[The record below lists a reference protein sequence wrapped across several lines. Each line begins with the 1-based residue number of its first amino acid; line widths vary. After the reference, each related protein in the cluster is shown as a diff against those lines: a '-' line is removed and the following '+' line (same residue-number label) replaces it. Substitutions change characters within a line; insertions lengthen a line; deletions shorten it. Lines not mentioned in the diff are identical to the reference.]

1 LYIGRVILKNTINTE
16 NSYIE
21 TKDRLISLFNDILEN
36 NKRPN
41 VFDIDSLRK
50 VSIAI
55 KAFDLVSFSMSMFGY
70 INYKTNKLSYYKT
83 LAVLNDAKYLAVSS
97 HSYFAQKINNFFTGL
112 IEFEEGNYDVSLE
125 LIRRALNL
133 TIIEEYDFDEKI
145 TEIEDKIQKLNKKKI
160 ISTEKPSFVPEH
172 HGEDPLIALLK
183 VGRTI
188 ALETNLDNLL
198 TIIAQEI
205 KLALNADRC
214 TVFLLDEDKK
224 ELWSKVALGM
234 NTKEI
239 RFDSSLGLA
248 GHVATTGETVNIKE
262 AYKDSRFNKEI
273 DNQTGYKTRSILC
286 MPIRNMSHEIVG
298 VFQVLNKKD
307 GYFTEKDEDLLIAIG
322 SSAGIALEN
331 ATLFNK
337 QKQFIEEQKMLLS
350 SFVDT
355 LSASIDARDKITS
368 GHSKRVTMYTM
379 LICDKLNFDDKQKEV
394 IRQASLLH
402 DIGKIGIRDS
412 VLQKEG
418 KLTDE
423 EYAHIQ
429 QHVKITYD
437 ILSKIYFSN
446 EYKDVARIAASHHE
460 KFDGSGYYRKLRG
473 ENIPLGGRM
482 LAVSDVFDAITSK
495 RHYRSKMPIEKAIG
509 ILIKDSGTHFD
520 KKMTDAF
527 LSIEAD
533 KIINVMITDSKI
545 LDPNDKVTLGKYTLL
560 DVYTL
565 LVEHTER
572 EHTLEEERFISTFLK
587 YYDDEE

>member
-1 LYIGRVILKNTINTE
+1 MNNIINTE
-16 NSYIE
+16 NNYVE
-21 TKDRLISLFNDILEN
+21 TKDKLISLFNDILEG

-41 VFDIDSLRK
+41 VFDIDNLRK
-50 VSIAI
+50 ISIAI
-55 KAFDLVSFSMSMFGY
+55 KAFDLVSFSMSMFAF

-83 LAVLNDAKYLAVSS
+83 LAILNDAKYLAASS
-97 HSYFAQKINNFFTGL
+97 HSYFAQKINNFFSGL
-112 IEFEEGNYDVSLE
+112 IEFEEGNYDVALE
-125 LIRRALNL
+125 FIRRALKL
-133 TIIEEYDFDEKI
+133 TIMEEYDFDEKI
-145 TEIEDKIQKLNKKKI
+145 AEVEDKIQKLNKKKI
-160 ISTEKPSFVPEH
+160 ISSGKPSFIPEQH
-172 HGEDPLIALLK
+172 AEDPLIALLK

-262 AYKDSRFNKEI
+262 AYKDARFNKEI
-273 DNQTGYKTRSILC
+273 DNQTGYTTKTILC

-307 GYFTEKDEDLLIAIG
+307 GCFTEKDEDLLIAIG

-337 QKQFIEEQKMLLS
+337 QKQFIEDQKMLLS

-379 LICDKLNFDDKQKEV
+379 LICDKLNFDDKQKEI
-394 IRQASLLH
+394 IRQAALLH

-429 QHVKITYD
+429 QHVQITHD

-446 EYKDVARIAASHHE
+446 ENKDVATIASSHHE
-460 KFDGSGYYRKLRG
+460 KFNGSGYFRKLKG
-473 ENIPLGGRM
+473 ENIPLGGRI

-495 RHYRSKMPIEKAIG
+495 RHYRSKMPVEKAIG

-527 LSIEAD
+527 LSVEAD
-533 KIINVMITDSKI
+533 KIINVIITDTDKY
-545 LDPNDKVTLGKYTLL
+545 LDMNDKVILNKYTLL
-560 DVYTL
+560 DLYTL
-565 LVEHTER
+565 MVEHNER
-572 EHTLEEERFISTFLK
+572 EYTLDEERFVSTFLK
-587 YYDDEE
+587 YYNDPE

>member
-1 LYIGRVILKNTINTE
+1 MNNIINTE
-16 NSYIE
+16 NNYVE
-21 TKDRLISLFNDILEN
+21 TKDKLISLFNDILEG

-41 VFDIDSLRK
+41 IFDIDNLRK
-50 VSIAI
+50 ISIAI
-55 KAFDLVSFSMSMFGY
+55 KAFDLVSFSMSMFAF

-83 LAVLNDAKYLAVSS
+83 LAILNDAKYLAASS
-97 HSYFAQKINNFFTGL
+97 HSYFAQKINNFFSGL
-112 IEFEEGNYDVSLE
+112 IEFEEGNYDVALE
-125 LIRRALNL
+125 FIRRALKL
-133 TIIEEYDFDEKI
+133 TIMEEYDFDEKI
-145 TEIEDKIQKLNKKKI
+145 AEVEDKIQKLNKKKI
-160 ISTEKPSFVPEH
+160 ISSGKPSFIPEQH
-172 HGEDPLIALLK
+172 AEDPLIALLK

-262 AYKDSRFNKEI
+262 AYKDARFNKEI
-273 DNQTGYKTRSILC
+273 DNQTGYTTKTILC

-307 GYFTEKDEDLLIAIG
+307 GCFTEKDEDLLIAIG

-337 QKQFIEEQKMLLS
+337 QKQFIEDQKMLLS

-379 LICDKLNFDDKQKEV
+379 LICDKLNFDDKQKEI
-394 IRQASLLH
+394 IRQAALLH

-429 QHVKITYD
+429 QHVQITHD

-446 EYKDVARIAASHHE
+446 ENKDVATIASSHHE
-460 KFDGSGYYRKLRG
+460 KFNGSGYFRKLKG
-473 ENIPLGGRM
+473 ENIPLGGRI

-495 RHYRSKMPIEKAIG
+495 RHYRSKRPVEKAIG

-527 LSIEAD
+527 LSVEAD
-533 KIINVMITDSKI
+533 KIINVIITDTDKY
-545 LDPNDKVTLGKYTLL
+545 LDMNDKVILNKYTLL
-560 DVYTL
+560 DLYTL
-565 LVEHTER
+565 MVEHNER
-572 EHTLEEERFISTFLK
+572 EYTLDEERFVSTFLK
-587 YYDDEE
+587 YYNDPE